1 VVNMRIVANICLLA
15 GVAVGARVSKPYL
28 WQAVPFSKIAEEI
41 MDADRAAQE
50 LEWKVSNSTAMK
62 DSVQWFLSTAMK
74 ELTILKKET
83 MNETFEGSL
92 GWKNRACLNRTT
104 ADRPSWNQSLTFG
117 QAVVQDKKLAPTT
130 IDASMYELYTAN
142 ADIKKLTMELGKC
155 QAKCPS
161 GVSLLGLAKAKITAT
176 AHRFLARAPA
186 PGPAPGPAAPA
197 PAAGPP
203 PPPTPRQLMK
213 DVATAIYNTSASI
226 DAMNQALSKDQS
238 AMNVMEK
245 VSAVV
250 MEKLLKAKKDMVGL
264 EAALDNCLHE
274 PSATHL
280 GDHVQEAMAMDAEL
294 SQELVK
300 IAAQETQDEVAKVTT
315 LKAQLA
321 DCKKKCDF
329 WHPSSF

>member
-1 VVNMRIVANICLLA
+1 
-15 GVAVGARVSKPYL
+15 
-28 WQAVPFSKIAEEI
+28 